1 MTDADRAFDA
11 MAAALSEKVCEH
23 LTAAFAADYQAKL
36 DSVTQAHAEEVAEYQ
51 FRLGLIESRANAHAE
66 DVAEYRSRL
75 GLLESKLAKLGLVE
89 SKLKAS
95 ETRVQRLRDALYAKK
110 QVIWALEHIDRAKDA
125 LLEIERSRNAGS
137 RPTMI
142 KFSHIKHL
150 PHTFLY
156 SGCCTLGNTSLHSFV
171 NVE

>member
-51 FRLGLIESRANAHAE
+51 FRLGL
-66 DVAEYRSRL
+66 
-75 GLLESKLAKLGLVE
+75 LESKLAKLGLVE
-89 SKLKAS
+89 SNLKAS
-95 ETRVQRLRDALYAKK
+95 ETRVRRLRDALYAKK
-110 QVIWALEHIDRAKDA
+110 QVIWALERIDRAKDA

-137 RPTMI
+137 RPTMMTRQSEELH
-142 KFSHIKHL
+142 KLAEEL
-150 PHTFLY
+150 PNAL
-156 SGCCTLGNTSLHSFV
+156 V
-171 NVE
+171 NLEKSKQEAAELEMAVWA